1 MSLDITHS
9 LELQQLLF
17 LDADAETGVG
27 FDQNFVEAKGIN
39 SNVLHQACIRS
50 DQGWI
55 CTGDAMQD
63 LDKASLQLLLIGGS
77 LGQHL

>member
-27 FDQNFVEAKGIN
+27 FDQNFVEAEGVN
-39 SNVLHQACIRS
+39 PNVLHQARIRG
-50 DQGWI
+50 DDGRI
-55 CTGDAMQD
+55 RTGDAMQD
-63 LDKASLQLLLIGGS
+63 LDKASL
-77 LGQHL
+77 